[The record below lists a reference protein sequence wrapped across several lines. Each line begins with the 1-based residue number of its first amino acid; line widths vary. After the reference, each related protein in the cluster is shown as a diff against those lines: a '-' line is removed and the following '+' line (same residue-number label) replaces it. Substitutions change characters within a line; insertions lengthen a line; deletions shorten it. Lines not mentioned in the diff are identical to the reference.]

1 MPSLRDSF
9 RDSFRHSLTPCLR
22 FAIFTLFITAAPPLL
37 AGKFPEDK
45 LAVSPPAEGRPPFDE
60 AASGRPVA
68 SRVLIRDLASVEGVR
83 ANPLLGYGIVV
94 GLNGTGDRRQTV
106 FTTQTLAGV
115 LSRLGVQIPAAS
127 VRVNN
132 VAAVFVTS
140 SLPPFARP
148 GTVLDVT
155 VSSIG
160 DAKSLEGGILL
171 LTPLL
176 GADGQVYAAA
186 QGALTIGG
194 YSAGGSGN
202 GKQVNHPT
210 VGRIPEGGVVERDTS
225 VDLRGL
231 TKVSLLLA
239 NESFG
244 TAEAVAAAVNRE
256 FNAPLATAVDSR
268 RVEVLLAAATP
279 AGTLPGTGTETGTGP
294 RTGTRPVIVSGFT
307 PALGETAGS
316 GPKLS
321 IPALIAR
328 IERLPVAVEQRARVV
343 VNERT
348 GTIVMGRDVQ
358 LRAVSILHGSLS
370 VEIATHPLVS
380 QPAPFGQGDTVVASE
395 TKIKAQDAPARR
407 VELGEGAT
415 VEQLVNGLQ
424 AIGATAR
431 DVIAI
436 LQALKAAGAL
446 EADLEVL

>member
-1 MPSLRDSF
+1 MLSLRDSF
-9 RDSFRHSLTPCLR
+9 RHSVHAYLG
-22 FAIFTLFITAAPPLL
+22 FAISALFLAAAPALL
-37 AGKFPEDK
+37 ASKLTEDK
-45 LAVSPPAEGRPPFDE
+45 LAASPPTENRPPLDE
-60 AASGRPVA
+60 AASGPSVA

-210 VGRIPEGGVVERDTS
+210 VGRIPQGGLVERDTS

-268 RVEVLLAAATP
+268 RVEVLLAGPGAVA
-279 AGTLPGTGTETGTGP
+279 GTGT
-294 RTGTRPVIVSGFT
+294 GTRTDTKPRLVSGLASASGGT
-307 PALGETAGS
+307 DGT

-370 VEIATHPLVS
+370 VEIATHPLIS
-380 QPAPFGQGDTVVASE
+380 QPAPFGQGDTVLASE